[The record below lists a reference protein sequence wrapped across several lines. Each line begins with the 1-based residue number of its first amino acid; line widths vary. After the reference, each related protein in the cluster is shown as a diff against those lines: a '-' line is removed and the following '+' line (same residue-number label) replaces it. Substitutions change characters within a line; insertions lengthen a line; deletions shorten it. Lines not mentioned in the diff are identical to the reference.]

1 MRELLELVEDPVS
14 LETPVG
20 DGESLYG
27 DLIED
32 VNALAPHERT
42 PSRRAGD
49 GARRRA
55 RRS

>member
-1 MRELLELVEDPVS
+1 MRELLELVENPVS

-32 VNALAPHERT
+32 VNSLAPHEQT
-42 PSRRAGD
+42 ARACARE
-49 GARRRA
+49 GAGAVR
-55 RRS
+55 